1 MSKVEV
7 RNLRGT
13 QLMGVARDHALIF
26 DKTVEGGGTGLGI
39 NASELF
45 LFSLGACMTF
55 NLLQYAATH
64 QMKIR
69 DIRVDLSD
77 EQQSSPNRIVRVKAQ
92 VHISGE
98 VNDDELLRLLRSA
111 KGCKIHN
118 TLKAVPEVEV
128 SVHKAGPQ
136 PRDLLDTDE
145 HR

>member
-1 MSKVEV
+1 MPKVEV
-7 RNLRGT
+7 RHLQGT

-26 DKTVEGGGTGLGI
+26 DKTVEGGGAGLGI

-64 QMKIR
+64 QLKV
-69 DIRVDLSD
+69 DGIRVDLSD

-92 VHISGE
+92 VHIAGE

-118 TLKAVPEVEV
+118 TLKAVPEIEV
-128 SVHKAGPQ
+128 SMQ
-136 PRDLLDTDE
+136 RD
-145 HR
+145 